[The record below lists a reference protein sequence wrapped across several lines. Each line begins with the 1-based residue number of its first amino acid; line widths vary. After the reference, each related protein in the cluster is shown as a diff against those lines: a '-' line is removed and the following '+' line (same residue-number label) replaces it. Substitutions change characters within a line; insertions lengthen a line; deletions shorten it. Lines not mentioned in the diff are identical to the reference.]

1 MVMFEFAKKWGGG
14 PSTPPPGSD
23 AYMAFVYYNLSS
35 QNHKQ
40 SGTKQAY
47 TLV

>member
-23 AYMAFVYYNLSS
+23 AYGIRLYNLSS